1 MTTDSRDDHES
12 GQPAALGCN
21 EGLGLVGDSTVLD
34 CWRANYGLDKTPHEL
49 HSFWQH
55 CTPPGAVLALKAA
68 VSEIERLREELRRAG
83 ERAEFLLAAT
93 RDAQDHALAYGVKVN
108 TYAEALRRV
117 KCEAISLADAQVLAL
132 EALGPNVRVEPGR
145 SASARTRG

>member
-1 MTTDSRDDHES
+1 MTHES
-12 GQPAALGCN
+12 SQPV
-21 EGLGLVGDSTVLD
+21 GLGSNDQLGPTVDAAVID
-34 CWRANYGLDKTPHEL
+34 CWRVNYGLDKTPHEL
-49 HSFWQH
+49 SDFWQDRA
-55 CTPPGAVLALKAA
+55 PPGAVLALKAA

-132 EALGPNVRVEPGR
+132 EALGPNVG
-145 SASARTRG
+145 AKLSARQRGSA

>member
-1 MTTDSRDDHES
+1 MTTDSHDDQGRS
-12 GQPAALGCN
+12 QPAALGCN

-68 VSEIERLREELRRAG
+68 VSEIERRRAG

-132 EALGPNVRVEPGR
+132 EALGPN
-145 SASARTRG
+145 ARLTGPQRPAQE